1 MRDSIYTIPVSEV
14 FEPMDGCPICRMRNT
29 IEEKNKES
37 TTKSMEFLGLF
48 SGIVS
53 FTIGTISISS
63 EIEKFSAKHMAG
75 LIIVLMGALMA
86 VFAGFGIILH
96 GTDIRKEDGRK
107 DRRNLIFVLLGMA
120 IVAGGFILC
129 LF

>member
-1 MRDSIYTIPVSEV
+1 
-14 FEPMDGCPICRMRNT
+14 
-29 IEEKNKES
+29 
-37 TTKSMEFLGLF
+37 
-48 SGIVS
+48 
-53 FTIGTISISS
+53 
-63 EIEKFSAKHMAG
+63 
-75 LIIVLMGALMA
+75 MA

-107 DRRNLIFVLLGMA
+107 DRRNLIVLLLGMA